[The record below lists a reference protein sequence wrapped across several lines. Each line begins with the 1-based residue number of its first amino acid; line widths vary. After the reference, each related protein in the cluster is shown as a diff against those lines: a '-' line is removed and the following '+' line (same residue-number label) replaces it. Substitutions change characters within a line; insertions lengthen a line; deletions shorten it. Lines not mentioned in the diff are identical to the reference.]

1 MSGVNPLPL
10 IGRAG
15 GRRML
20 CCSVSWPA
28 CLTKRN
34 ASHSLWKTLE
44 DHYLLIYPHPQRS
57 EQNESNPD
65 ICWTEV
71 ELQPLS
77 SRFYENCAE
86 SSQCQVS
93 YVICLRGTWSL
104 SLAQWKYVF
113 IYTFWM
119 NLPDFLKKKKK
130 NTSQNVVFL
139 LQTQTEK
146 KIDFHIHFCQHPTFS
161 NQVTAIYSNIIWLYM
176 IHCNIIMM
184 LSSSCICL
192 FSYLL
197 LMSAAYLLQLLRQHL
212 VFVSQLLQLIRLTV
226 GDKHKKVWPILSLCL
241 QSVYFYFNIINT
253 YIKAIS
259 AF

>member
-93 YVICLRGTWSL
+93 YVICLRRTWSL
-104 SLAQWKYVF
+104 SLAQWKYFF

-161 NQVTAIYSNIIWLYM
+161 NQVTAIYSNMLIWYIVRLLWCYPRAAF
-176 IHCNIIMM
+176 ICSLTSFWWALRISF
-184 LSSSCICL
+184 SSSVNIL
-192 FSYLL
+192 FLSRSFCSSSVLL
-197 LMSAAYLLQLLRQHL
+197 L
-212 VFVSQLLQLIRLTV
+212 VTNT
-226 GDKHKKVWPILSLCL
+226 KKVWPILSLCL

>member
-1 MSGVNPLPL
+1 MKNIRRPLFIDLSSSTEIRAERVQSWHLLDRSGTTTTEQQIL
-10 IGRAG
+10 RE
-15 GRRML
+15 L
-20 CCSVSWPA
+20 CWKQSVSSFIRHLFKENLKFESCSV
-28 CLTKRN
+28 K
-34 ASHSLWKTLE
+34 
-44 DHYLLIYPHPQRS
+44 
-57 EQNESNPD
+57 
-65 ICWTEV
+65 V
-71 ELQPLS
+71 F
-77 SRFYENCAE
+77 FYIHILDEFT
-86 SSQCQVS
+86 
-93 YVICLRGTWSL
+93 R
-104 SLAQWKYVF
+104 
-113 IYTFWM
+113 
-119 NLPDFLKKKKK
+119 FLKKKKK

-161 NQVTAIYSNIIWLYM
+161 NQVTAIHSNIIWLYM

-192 FSYLL
+192 LSHLL

-212 VFVSQLLQLIRLTV
+212 VFVSQLLQLICLTV